1 MASAISKEL
10 LARLEA
16 DPALVEKLYVDTR
29 LCDEEVAETLGIARS
44 TLFFA
49 INESDIL
56 YRAKEAAQARFGDR
70 IKKRT
75 LLAGLGDIKLG
86 PGELGA
92 LAWAGKNFAGL
103 SDRQVSEQTVR
114 VEYQGAPR
122 EEERSTFV
130 PNVVALPTHINSN
143 LQRGATQGEDGDQ
156 DSSSAERSVANEGTD
171 GSPK

>member
-1 MASAISKEL
+1 MPVSREFV
-10 LARLEA
+10 ARLESRA
-16 DPALVEKLYVDTR
+16 AEITALYDKHDCSDT
-29 LCDEEVAETLGIARS
+29 DVAAELGIAYGS
-44 TLFFA
+44 LWEA
-49 INESDIL
+49 IDQSLIL
-56 YRAKEAAQARFGDR
+56 QEAKAQGVRIAAEELR
-70 IKKRT
+70 KRT
-75 LLAGLGDIKLG
+75 VAAGRGKLKLG
-86 PGELGA
+86 AGELGA

-156 DSSSAERSVANEGTD
+156 GSSGAERSVANEGTD